1 MSVMNDIFLNN
12 EQVSR
17 FLTDNRESFKQKL
30 LSEAV
35 NVGSK
40 INDILEKGNIDL
52 LKNAEILAHY
62 IVEDNDEKLV
72 EFAKVEGIAWAQH
85 SLTLEFKLEWVHAIR
100 RTLWHFLYQY
110 DQSNDVDE
118 TSTEK
123 FFELEKR
130 INDSVDQFLNN
141 FFISYSG
148 YKDKLLLSQKKL
160 VENLSA
166 PIIPINNSIAVL
178 PLIGMMDALRVERL
192 EEKVLMGVS
201 SLRIQTLIIDL
212 SGIAEMEMDVLHQFD
227 KILSG
232 VNMMGC
238 KVILTGLRVEIVR
251 KVVAAGVVFGSQ
263 VDTKGTLQQTLK
275 EHLNLEA

>member
-110 DQSNDVDE
+110 DQSNVADE

-141 FFISYSG
+141 FFISYSD
-148 YKDKLLLSQKKL
+148 YKDELLLSQKKL

-178 PLIGMMDALRVERL
+178 PLIGMMDAQRVERL

-275 EHLNLEA
+275 EHLSL

>member
-1 MSVMNDIFLNN
+1 MNDIFLNN

>member
-1 MSVMNDIFLNN
+1 MSVMSDIFLNH

-17 FLTDNRESFKQKL
+17 YLTDHREDFKQKL

-40 INDILEKGNIDL
+40 INEILEKGNIDL
-52 LKNAEILAHY
+52 LKNAEILARY
-62 IVEDNDEKLV
+62 IVENKDKRLV

-85 SLTLEFKLEWVHAIR
+85 ALTLEFKLEWVHAIR

-110 DQSNDVDE
+110 DQLNEDNES
-118 TSTEK
+118 SREK
-123 FFELEKR
+123 FFGLEKR

-141 FFISYSG
+141 FFISYSD
-148 YKDKLLLSQKKL
+148 YKDDLLLSQKKL

-178 PLIGMMDALRVERL
+178 PLIGMMDAHRVNRL
-192 EEKVLMGVS
+192 EEKVLMGIS
-201 SLRIQTLIIDL
+201 SMRIQTLIIDL
-212 SGIAEMEMDVLHQFD
+212 SGIAEMEMDVIHQFD
-227 KILSG
+227 KILNG
-232 VNMMGC
+232 VSMMGC
-238 KVILTGLRVEIVR
+238 KAVLTGLRVELVREIVS
-251 KVVAAGVVFGSQ
+251 AGVSFGCQ

-275 EHLNLEA
+275 EHLNI

>member
-1 MSVMNDIFLNN
+1 MSVMSDIFLNN
-12 EQVSR
+12 QQVSEY
-17 FLTDNRESFKQKL
+17 LTDNREDFKQRL

-62 IVEDNDEKLV
+62 IIEDNNEDLV
-72 EFAKVEGIAWAQH
+72 EFAKVEGIAWAKH

-110 DQSNDVDE
+110 DQLNEDDE
-118 TSTEK
+118 SSRK
-123 FFELEKR
+123 NFFELEKR

-141 FFISYSG
+141 FFISYSEF
-148 YKDKLLLSQKKL
+148 KDKLLLSQKKL

-178 PLIGMMDALRVERL
+178 PLIGMMDAYRMDRL
-192 EEKVLMGVS
+192 EEKVLMGIS
-201 SLRIQTLIIDL
+201 SMKIQTLIIDL
-212 SGIAEMEMDVLHQFD
+212 SGIAEMEIDIIYQFE
-227 KILSG
+227 KILNG

-238 KVILTGLRVEIVR
+238 KAILTGLRVELVRKIVR
-251 KVVAAGVVFGSQ
+251 TGVLFGSQ
-263 VDTKGTLQQTLK
+263 VETKGTLQQTLK
-275 EHLNLEA
+275 HHLGLES

>member
-1 MSVMNDIFLNN
+1 MSVMSDIFLNN
-12 EQVSR
+12 QQVSEY
-17 FLTDNRESFKQKL
+17 LTDNREDFKQRL

-62 IVEDNDEKLV
+62 IIEDNNEDLV
-72 EFAKVEGIAWAQH
+72 EFAKVEGIAWAKH

-110 DQSNDVDE
+110 DQLNEDDE
-118 TSTEK
+118 SSRK
-123 FFELEKR
+123 NFFELEKR

-141 FFISYSG
+141 FFISYSEF
-148 YKDKLLLSQKKL
+148 KDKLLLSQKKL

-178 PLIGMMDALRVERL
+178 PLIGMMDAYRMDRL
-192 EEKVLMGVS
+192 EEKVLMGIS
-201 SLRIQTLIIDL
+201 SMKIQTLIIDL
-212 SGIAEMEMDVLHQFD
+212 SGIAEMEIDIIYQFE
-227 KILSG
+227 KILNG

-238 KVILTGLRVEIVR
+238 KAVLSGLRVELVR
-251 KVVAAGVVFGSQ
+251 KIVKTGVSFGSQ
-263 VDTKGTLQQTLK
+263 V
-275 EHLNLEA
+275 